1 MYFMD
6 YGNVDMIDSDEVMK
20 MPEKLIGVEG

>member
-1 MYFMD
+1 MD

-20 MPEKLIGVEG
+20 MPEKLIGVEA